1 MPGGSGELKKTTEQ
15 GRDALLGQ
23 GQGGAEHTAPDGFSM
38 NTKLTT
44 LAFTMAIAGLTI
56 AAAPAQATETAVGA
70 IDLSK
75 VSAAAAEEGDAQFT
89 ELFAK
94 WEDPSQP
101 VAAATRSVVSVP
113 SRMPLEDARLTSD
126 YGDRTHPVLK
136 RRMGHKG
143 VDLAASTGT
152 PIYATADGYVSKA
165 ESFSSYGN
173 YVSIEHGARIQTRYA
188 HMSRIA
194 VADGTWVKKGDIIGY
209 VGSTGRSTGPHLHYE
224 VRIDGQAVNPV
235 PYMVESQAQAAF
247 ALAMG
252 EGGQGGNDEE

>member
-1 MPGGSGELKKTTEQ
+1 
-15 GRDALLGQ
+15 
-23 GQGGAEHTAPDGFSM
+23 M
-38 NTKLTT
+38 NTKRTT
-44 LAFTMAIAGLTI
+44 LAFTMAVAGLTV
-56 AAAPAQATETAVGA
+56 AAAPAHAEAGAMGA
-70 IDLSK
+70 ID
-75 VSAAAAEEGDAQFT
+75 VSAVSANAAQDGDAQFT
-89 ELFAK
+89 ELFAT
-94 WEDPSQP
+94 WENPGQP
-101 VAAATRSVVSVP
+101 VSTARPAVSIP
-113 SRMPLEDARLTSD
+113 SRMPLENARMTSD

-143 VDLAASTGT
+143 VDLAATTGT
-152 PIYATADGYVSKA
+152 PIYATADGVVSKA
-165 ESFSSYGN
+165 EFYSSYGN
-173 YVSIEHGARIQTRYA
+173 FVSIEHGARIQTRYA

-194 VADGTWVKKGDIIGY
+194 VADGSFVQKGDLIGY